1 MHADRA
7 EVLVR
12 AAIAEALGETQG
24 NCDLSD
30 NFRENLACDSL
41 DYVELIMKV
50 EKHTGLTVEDEDV
63 ERWETVQDVV
73 NYLMRNT

>member
-1 MHADRA
+1 MYADKA

-41 DYVELIMKV
+41 DFIEVIMKV
-50 EKHTGLTVEDEDV
+50 EEHTGLVVADEDA
-63 ERWETVQDVV
+63 EAWETVQDVV
-73 NYLMRNT
+73 DYVKRQA